1 MTNTTLRA
9 ARRFVLDNYVM
20 HCALAFVACLLTW
33 YTVTYFDTAHHAPDV
48 RSEPIWSLAMRA
60 VEVQLAEPFYYI
72 FLIPVFTVALFLWSR
87 VSRLVYLALT
97 ILVLLALL
105 FGGADDHNVSIAVLG
120 HNMVVGF
127 IAAIHFVIAGTLRL
141 WRRREP

>member
-1 MTNTTLRA
+1 MTNSSLRA
-9 ARRFVLDNYVM
+9 LWRFFLASYVL

-33 YTVTYFDTAHHAPDV
+33 WTVAYFDTAHHAADV
-48 RSEPIWSLAMRA
+48 RSEPIWWLAMRA
-60 VEVQLAEPFYYI
+60 VEEQLAEPFYYI
-72 FLIPVFTVALFLWSR
+72 FLVPVFTVALFWWSR
-87 VSRLVYLALT
+87 VSRLAYLALT
-97 ILVLLALL
+97 MLVLLVLV